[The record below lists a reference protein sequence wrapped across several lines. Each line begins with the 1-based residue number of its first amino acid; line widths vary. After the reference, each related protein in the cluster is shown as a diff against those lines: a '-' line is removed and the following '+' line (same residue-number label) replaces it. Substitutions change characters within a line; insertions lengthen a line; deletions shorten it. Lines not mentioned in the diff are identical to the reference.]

1 MSGKLKIF
9 LLGFA
14 AGFFVAAIVF
24 GTAAAVANSRN
35 RHREGMEHAER
46 KTRIEAMR
54 GDYSGRAAV
63 EFLDYEPGVR
73 RAADGAAADFDGR
86 LDGILRRF
94 GIVRVERAD

>member
-1 MSGKLKIF
+1 MSVKLKIF

-14 AGFFVAAIVF
+14 AGFLTAAIVF
-24 GTAAAVANSRN
+24 GTAAAIANSRN
-35 RHREGMEHAER
+35 RQREIMEYAER
-46 KTRIEAMR
+46 KARIAAMR

-73 RAADGAAADFDGR
+73 RAANGAAADFDGR

-94 GIVRVERAD
+94 GIVRAERAD